1 MKKKVSMNVQVG
13 ALLGQFLTPWGRR
26 EGCLYACEHLLFHK
40 ITKANIGE
48 KEPLNGSIR
57 RG

>member
-1 MKKKVSMNVQVG
+1 MSMNVQVG